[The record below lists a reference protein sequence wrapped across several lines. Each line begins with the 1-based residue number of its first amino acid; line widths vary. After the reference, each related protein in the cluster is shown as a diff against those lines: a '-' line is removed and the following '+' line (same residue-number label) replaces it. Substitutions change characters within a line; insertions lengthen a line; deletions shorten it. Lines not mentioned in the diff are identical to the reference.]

1 MKFLDKVK
9 NMFTEEVVEDEK
21 PKEEV
26 KIEQIIPE
34 KKQLCLLFKKNK

>member
-9 NMFTEEVVEDEK
+9 NMFTEEVVEEDIK
-21 PKEEV
+21 KDEV

-34 KKQLCLLFKKNK
+34 KKKRL

>member
-9 NMFTEEVVEDEK
+9 NMFTEEVVEEDIK
-21 PKEEV
+21 KDEV

-34 KKQLCLLFKKNK
+34 KKQETNTI